1 MAVLLN
7 GMSTDETVALTQAML
22 HSGDVMK
29 WNSDKPIVDKHSTG
43 GLGDKVSIPLAPMLA
58 CCGVSVPM
66 ISGRGLGPTGGTLDK
81 LESIPGFR
89 TDLSTQET
97 QALATEI
104 GCVITGAS
112 PEIAP
117 ADKKLYALRDVT
129 GTVESIPLITAS
141 ILSKKLAAGL
151 DALILDVKFG
161 SGAFMKTL
169 EQATQLAESLVSV
182 GNLLGVKTKAILTD
196 MNQVLGSSAGNAIEI
211 DESIRFLNGDG
222 PEDLMEVTLSLG
234 ANLLSLVND
243 EPESANR
250 TRLAQTIYDE
260 NKPAFT
266 KLNQMIQGQGG
277 SDFSYQINHTHP
289 LYSPKEGF
297 LSAIDARKIGFA
309 VIELGGGRKQLGD
322 ELDLGVGIRQ
332 LVRIGDR
339 VTQADPLF
347 EVVSNEAFNEPK
359 LQNALR
365 LLDDSFQISE
375 SPVPSQQL
383 ICKTI
388 G

>member
-1 MAVLLN
+1 M
-7 GMSTDETVALTQAML
+7 
-22 HSGDVMK
+22 
-29 WNSDKPIVDKHSTG
+29 
-43 GLGDKVSIPLAPMLA
+43 
-58 CCGVSVPM
+58 
-66 ISGRGLGPTGGTLDK
+66 
-81 LESIPGFR
+81 
-89 TDLSTQET
+89 
-97 QALATEI
+97 
-104 GCVITGAS
+104 
-112 PEIAP
+112 
-117 ADKKLYALRDVT
+117 T

-169 EQATQLAESLVSV
+169 DQATQLAESLVSV

-250 TRLAQTIYDE
+250 TRLAQTIHDE

-277 SDFSYQINHTHP
+277 KRFQLSDQSYPPTLFSK
-289 LYSPKEGF
+289 SRF
-297 LSAIDARKIGFA
+297 SVCDR
-309 VIELGGGRKQLGD
+309 
-322 ELDLGVGIRQ
+322 RQ
-332 LVRIGDR
+332 K
-339 VTQADPLF
+339 
-347 EVVSNEAFNEPK
+347 NW
-359 LQNALR
+359 LR
-365 LLDDSFQISE
+365 
-375 SPVPSQQL
+375 
-383 ICKTI
+383 CY
-388 G
+388 